1 MAKSIKVINRTL
13 VLCETCAFAERRN
26 AETHS
31 AECHRH
37 APILVEGVG
46 TCWPIVALS
55 DACGDWMDGSCG

>member
-1 MAKSIKVINRTL
+1 MLKIINGTP
-13 VLCETCAFAERRN
+13 VSCETCVFARKP
-26 AETHS
+26 AGFKS

-55 DACGDWMDGSCG
+55 DRCGDWMEGNYDH